1 VACFGKTYNLVFTV
15 NLFNQTK
22 MSSSPIEGAGLHIFV
37 ATCFTVWVV
46 VDSLK
51 RKSLAW
57 GYAILSFVW
66 LWCFSLPFYFA
77 GRKLLPGETRE
88 GGYAWNVCKSFLLLW
103 SFLLGYCLLAG
114 MVNVSDHLGG
124 QEMSDA
130 AAAGAAIGAG
140 IGVGLFFCLWIG
152 VAIPTLVIGLLLKKN
167 SIVEKGS
174 PETEAASPF
183 TSTAATPP
191 PPAFKPAPSA
201 TTPPPQP
208 AVVVSVARNGQN
220 IGNFDLQ
227 TFRQNITTGVF
238 LPTDHYWTQ
247 GMAGWELVANYKG

>member
-1 VACFGKTYNLVFTV
+1 
-15 NLFNQTK
+15 

-167 SIVEKGS
+167 SIVETGLPVAPTTS
-174 PETEAASPF
+174 PALPH
-183 TSTAATPP
+183 PP
-191 PPAFKPAPSA
+191 RDVAIAQA
-201 TTPPPQP
+201 TTPQT
-208 AVVVSVARNGQN
+208 AVLISVARQGKTIGSFDIASFKQN
-220 IGNFDLQ
+220 IAAGML
-227 TFRQNITTGVF
+227 
-238 LPTDHYWTQ
+238 LPTDHYWKN
-247 GMAGWELVANYKG
+247 GMAEWKLVADYHD